1 MSPDGQGL
9 RKEYEMRRNL
19 AERGMRLAGICMML
33 PLLLSGCG
41 QDAPQQ
47 EDMVIVEQEDEG
59 LSYNMGTVVRGDVVK
74 TERLRCTYRQMS
86 EQAVSFPMSGRLVDR
101 VYVKEGDTVK
111 KGQLLAELSSEELER
126 KIKELEYRIA
136 RNELLLGYTDID
148 EAQEI
153 SGMWVNYLYYSGMTE
168 GDKKNL
174 DSRIESTQRSYR
186 YQREDY
192 GDALETDRKELE
204 KLQGE
209 LKSSRVYAVTDG
221 VVYKLKER
229 LEGAT
234 SQKDEVVMT
243 IVDTSEC
250 LFETEAPEA
259 AGYFREGET
268 VSMNISYS
276 SAAGQYELLP
286 WHMKEWGDTQLFLVE
301 SGPENAG
308 IEVGTAGTIQVVA
321 DRREN
326 VLCIPL
332 SAIHTADDGSYVY
345 VLNEDNM
352 REVKWV
358 ETGLAGDD
366 TVEIL
371 SGLTEGERVIRK
383 W

>member
-1 MSPDGQGL
+1 M
-9 RKEYEMRRNL
+9 KRNR
-19 AERGMRLAGICMML
+19 AERGIRLAGICVIV
-33 PLLLSGCG
+33 PLLLCACG
-41 QDAPQQ
+41 QDAPQP

-59 LSYNMGTVVRGDVVK
+59 LSYSMGTVVRGDVVK

-136 RNELLLGYTDID
+136 RNELLLGYTDMD

-168 GDKKNL
+168 RDKKNL

-209 LKSSRVYAVTDG
+209 LRSSRVYAVTDG

-286 WHMKEWGDTQLFLVE
+286 WHMEEWGDTQLFLVE

-308 IEVGTAGTIQVVA
+308 IEVGTTGTIQVVA

-332 SAIHTADDGSYVY
+332 SAIHKADDGSYVY